1 MVVSHN
7 HFFSRTVAIDMRG
20 YSESDAPR
28 GIWQYTMEKLVADVK
43 EVITQLGKTNTFQNI
58 LLYLDVGSIISIW
71 MYTA

>member
-43 EVITQLGKTNTFQNI
+43 EVITQLGKTNT
-58 LLYLDVGSIISIW
+58 
-71 MYTA
+71 